1 MNVGEKLKHIGTYW
15 EIYEYIGNRRKKLTD
30 IKKHL
35 MKECGKPESTARMQI
50 TNFRYSR
57 HNIFALYNNDKVV
70 GLDIAKIN
78 ELERELD
85 KVSHFTD
92 YDYRS
97 EGVL

>member
-1 MNVGEKLKHIGTYW
+1 MALFLIQGRRAR
-15 EIYEYIGNRRKKLTD
+15 GN
-30 IKKHL
+30 
-35 MKECGKPESTARMQI
+35 
-50 TNFRYSR
+50 
-57 HNIFALYNNDKVV
+57 LYNNDKVV

-78 ELERELD
+78 ELERELN